1 MDMAQTRRNPRL
13 TSLTS
18 SGPPLV
24 REPEERQS
32 PLRRLAWPLAALWL
46 VAWLA
51 TVLLL
56 VANRSAIETF
66 EQADP
71 VDVIL
76 PIGYAII
83 GTLLA
88 TRKPRNPIGW
98 IFLGIAIIGALN
110 GISTQYVFRS
120 SHFGSLPFAAWIA
133 WIHDPLNWLVFP
145 AGLATFFFLLFPDG
159 RLHSA
164 RSRWLAWG
172 AAVIVIVGFG
182 FLVLQTS
189 IQLGGSPR
197 IPNPLGSIAVV
208 DMEVGTPGLIWL
220 IALGVLVTAMVGV
233 VVRSRRSTG
242 ELRQQLRWLAFAA
255 AVTAAAMVGMVG
267 AFAVGLNPPGAI
279 FEGIII
285 LGFGIAVPVSC
296 GIAILK
302 HGLYELDVV
311 ISKTVVYALLAAFF
325 TVVYLAIVVG
335 IGTAIGSTQN
345 SFLTVLA
352 AATIAVAFNPVR
364 DRAKRFANRIVYG
377 KRASPYEVL
386 SEFSERVA
394 GTYDVEDVLP
404 RMATLLGVGTG
415 ARDAIVWLR
424 VGSELRPSASW
435 GANGGQPAAIPIE
448 DGELPAIADISKL
461 VAVRHREELLGALT
475 VTKPPNDPLTV
486 AEEKLIDDL
495 AAQAG
500 LVLRNVRLTEELRAN
515 LDELRASRQRLVTA
529 QDGERRRIERN
540 IHDGAQQQLVA
551 LAVQARMAE
560 GLAGKDSD
568 RERELLRQVQQGIQD
583 ALEDLRNLARGIYPP
598 LLADQGLVVALEA
611 QARRSSVPVVVDA
624 EGVGRYPQEA
634 EAAVYF
640 CVLEALQNVAKYA
653 EATRAIVR
661 LRHVSETLRFEVE
674 DDGRGFD
681 PAVTGYGTG
690 VQGMVDRLAA
700 LGGELQVISKPGSG
714 TTVVGT
720 MSRDH

>member
-1 MDMAQTRRNPRL
+1 MEPTDIGAA
-13 TSLTS
+13 S
-18 SGPPLV
+18 SDSGDRPT
-24 REPEERQS
+24 
-32 PLRRLAWPLAALWL
+32 RLAGLAWWLAAFWL
-46 VAWLA
+46 LAWLT
-51 TVLLL
+51 TVAL
-56 VANRSAIETF
+56 VIANRSAIQAIED
-66 EQADP
+66 ADP

-76 PIGYAII
+76 PIGFAVI

-88 TRKPRNPIGW
+88 ARKPRNPTGW
-98 IFLGIAIIGALN
+98 IFLGIAILGALS

-120 SHFGSLPFAAWIA
+120 SNIAPLPFTAWVA
-133 WIHDPLNWLVFP
+133 WVHDPINWLVFP

-159 RLHSA
+159 HLA
-164 RSRWLAWG
+164 SRRWRWVAWF
-172 AAVIVIVGFG
+172 AALVVCVGFG
-182 FLVLQTS
+182 FVVFQSS
-189 IQLGGSPR
+189 IELAGSPR
-197 IPNPLGSIAVV
+197 IPNPLGKVAAV
-208 DMEVGTPGLIWL
+208 DMNNGAAGLIWL
-220 IALGVLVTAMVGV
+220 VALAIIVTAMAGT
-233 VVRSRRSTG
+233 VVRTRRSTG

-255 AVTAAAMVGMVG
+255 ALTAVAMVGLV
-267 AFAVGLNPPGAI
+267 ASFAVGLNPPSAAFDAI
-279 FEGIII
+279 IV
-285 LGFGIAVPVSC
+285 LGYGIAVPLSC

-311 ISKTVVYALLAAFF
+311 ISKTVVYAVLAAFF
-325 TVVYLAIVVG
+325 TIMYLAIVVG
-335 IGTAIGSTQN
+335 IGTAIGSTHN

-364 DRAKRFANRIVYG
+364 DRAKRFANKVVYG

-394 GTYDVEDVLP
+394 GTYSVEDVLP
-404 RMATLLGVGTG
+404 RMATLLGQGTG
-415 ARDAIVWLR
+415 ARDATVWLR
-424 VGSELRPSASW
+424 VGGELRPSASW
-435 GANGGQPAAIPIE
+435 GSNLSAPAPIPMR
-448 DGELPAIADISKL
+448 DGELPDIADASKIA
-461 VAVRHREELLGALT
+461 AVRHRDELLGALT
-475 VTKPPNDPLTV
+475 VTRPTNDPLTV
-486 AEEKLIDDL
+486 AEGKLVDDL

-515 LDELRASRQRLVTA
+515 LEELRASRQRLVTA

-560 GLAGKDSD
+560 NLAGTDPD
-568 RERELLRQVQQGIQD
+568 HERELLHQVQQGIQS
-583 ALEDLRNLARGIYPP
+583 ALEDLRDLARGIYPP
-598 LLADQGLVVALEA
+598 LLADQGLGAALVA
-611 QARRSSVPVVVDA
+611 QARRSPVQVTVEA

-653 EATRAIVR
+653 EASRATVR
-661 LRHVSETLRFEVE
+661 LWGSEDELRFEVE

-681 PAVTGYGTG
+681 TAATGYGTG

-700 LGGELQVISKPGSG
+700 LGGELRLVSESGSG

-720 MSRDH
+720 LPVGSLSGRRAP